1 MKKNIS
7 INISGIVFHIGEDGY
22 DQLKEYLESIN
33 RYFTT
38 FEDSK
43 EIIADIESRIAEIFL
58 AKLKD
63 GQQVVTNED
72 VNSLIA
78 TMGTIA
84 DFEAIEE
91 QESKGTV
98 ETITEE
104 TQSETAEPEAGTETT
119 KRPKRL
125 YRDTKRKLLGGVA
138 AGVAHYFNIDPMWI
152 RLLLIIL
159 LFNIFIG
166 FEISGVIV
174 IAYIICWI
182 VIPPSKELVD
192 DKKLKKM
199 YRSSEDRVLGG
210 VASGVAAYFGT
221 EVVLIRLLFV
231 LTLFLGG
238 SGLVIYIILWIITP
252 EAKTI
257 TEKMQ
262 MQGEPVTLSNIE
274 SNVKKSLNVKEGEEN
289 LLVKILLFPFRLI
302 AAVVS
307 GLGKVLGP
315 ILLFL
320 VEAIRI
326 LTGIIITI
334 VGLAMIL
341 CLIVATG
348 VTLGLLTSDLVI
360 WSGHLPMDFMAA
372 SIPSV
377 VAIAC
382 FFALL
387 IPALALSLLGIVI
400 IAKRSVMNTTVGW
413 SLFAVWIISLITLS
427 FTIPPLFFDFRT
439 EGSYKETQ
447 EYDLQG
453 KTAVLKFRETG
464 LNDYHQ
470 TSLKLRGHNGPQYE
484 LVQVFMARGSS
495 RQQAEENAR
504 MVSYKVTQKDSVLIF
519 DSNFT
524 FNQDSKFRAQEL
536 DITLYIPF
544 GEKFLMEEDLKHIL
558 RSTLY
563 RDGYSV
569 YQMEGNTWTYT
580 QSGLECITCARSQG
594 PDDDF
599 RYHGYSKDLE
609 IGTFDEITLSGIFKV
624 RIRKGDQSLITLSGH
639 ERYVEQVD
647 VYNNNGQLE
656 IEWDRGRRSFRRR
669 SNEINVNIIT
679 PELKRVDLGGA
690 SNTHITGFSNDNFSI
705 QLNDKAQA
713 EVDLDLDHLQVVQEG
728 TSELELQGNARQ
740 LEVELHGA
748 SKLNAFGFA
757 GEEVSV
763 ETHGASNAKV
773 NALNTLEINA
783 TGVSSVRYRGNAVVE
798 INKSRTST
806 VRED

>member
-7 INISGIVFHIGEDGY
+7 INISGIVFHIEEDGY

-413 SLFAVWIISLITLS
+413 SLFAV
-427 FTIPPLFFDFRT
+427 
-439 EGSYKETQ
+439 
-447 EYDLQG
+447 
-453 KTAVLKFRETG
+453 
-464 LNDYHQ
+464 
-470 TSLKLRGHNGPQYE
+470 
-484 LVQVFMARGSS
+484 
-495 RQQAEENAR
+495 
-504 MVSYKVTQKDSVLIF
+504 
-519 DSNFT
+519 
-524 FNQDSKFRAQEL
+524 
-536 DITLYIPF
+536 
-544 GEKFLMEEDLKHIL
+544 
-558 RSTLY
+558 
-563 RDGYSV
+563 
-569 YQMEGNTWTYT
+569 
-580 QSGLECITCARSQG
+580 
-594 PDDDF
+594 
-599 RYHGYSKDLE
+599 
-609 IGTFDEITLSGIFKV
+609 
-624 RIRKGDQSLITLSGH
+624 
-639 ERYVEQVD
+639 
-647 VYNNNGQLE
+647 
-656 IEWDRGRRSFRRR
+656 
-669 SNEINVNIIT
+669 
-679 PELKRVDLGGA
+679 
-690 SNTHITGFSNDNFSI
+690 
-705 QLNDKAQA
+705 
-713 EVDLDLDHLQVVQEG
+713 
-728 TSELELQGNARQ
+728 
-740 LEVELHGA
+740 
-748 SKLNAFGFA
+748 
-757 GEEVSV
+757 
-763 ETHGASNAKV
+763 
-773 NALNTLEINA
+773 
-783 TGVSSVRYRGNAVVE
+783 
-798 INKSRTST
+798 
-806 VRED
+806 

>member
-7 INISGIVFHIGEDGY
+7 INISGIVFHIEEDGY
-22 DQLKEYLESIN
+22 DRLKEYLESIN
-33 RYFTT
+33 GYFST

-91 QESKGTV
+91 QESKGTA
-98 ETITEE
+98 ETVTEE
-104 TQSETAEPEAGTETT
+104 AQPETEEPEAGTEATQ
-119 KRPKRL
+119 PSKRL

-138 AGVAHYFNIDPMWI
+138 AGIAHYFNIDPMWI
-152 RLLLIIL
+152 RLLFIIL

-166 FEISGVIV
+166 IEISGIII
-174 IAYIICWI
+174 IAYIIGWI
-182 VIPPSKELVD
+182 VIPPSGKLEE

-221 EVVLIRLLFV
+221 DVVLIRLLFI

-238 SGLVIYIILWIITP
+238 SGLIIYVILWIITP

-274 SNVKKSLNVKEGEEN
+274 SNVKRSLNVKEGEEN
-289 LLVKILLFPFRLI
+289 LFVKIILFPFRLI
-302 AAVVS
+302 AAVFT

-315 ILLFL
+315 ILLFM

-326 LTGIIITI
+326 LAGIVITI
-334 VGLAMIL
+334 VGLAFIF
-341 CLIVATG
+341 CLVVITG
-348 VTLGLLTSDLVI
+348 VALGLVASDLVI
-360 WSGHLPMDFMAA
+360 WGDHLPMDFVVA
-372 SIPSV
+372 SISP
-377 VAIAC
+377 VAAISC
-382 FFALL
+382 FFALM

-413 SLFAVWIISLITLS
+413 SLFAIWIISLITLS
-427 FTIPPLFFDFRT
+427 FTLPSLFYEFRS
-439 EGSYKETQ
+439 EGSYKERL
-447 EYDLQG
+447 EFDLQG
-453 KTAVLKFRETG
+453 KTAVLRLREIG
-464 LNDYHQ
+464 MDDYHH

-484 LVQVFMARGSS
+484 LVQVFMARGRS
-495 RQQAEENAR
+495 RQQAEQNAR
-504 MVSYKVTQKDSVLIF
+504 MVSYSVTQKDSVLTF

-524 FNQDSKFRAQEL
+524 FNPDTKFRVQEL
-536 DITLYIPF
+536 DMILYIPF
-544 GEKFLMEEDLKHIL
+544 GEEFLMDEDLKHIL

-580 QSGLECITCARSQG
+580 QSGLECLTCDRSQG
-594 PDDDF
+594 PDDDIS
-599 RYHGYSKDLE
+599 YHGYSKDLE
-609 IGTFDEITLSGIFKV
+609 IGNFDEITMSGIFKV
-624 RIRKGDQSLITLSGH
+624 RIRKGNQSIITLSGS
-639 ERYVEQVD
+639 ERYVEQVE

-656 IEWDRGRRSFRRR
+656 IEWDRGHRSFRRR

-679 PELKRVDLGGA
+679 PELKGIDLGGA
-690 SNTHITGFSNDNFSI
+690 SNTHITGFSNKNFSI
-705 QLNDKAQA
+705 RLNDKAQA
-713 EVDLDLDHLQVVQEG
+713 EVDLDLDFLDVFLDG
-728 TSELELQGNARQ
+728 ASELELLGNAHE

-757 GEEVSV
+757 VEEVSL

-773 NALNTLEINA
+773 NALNTLDINA